1 MLQALPCTPSGVQI
15 YALHLPNAERE
26 AARRALRQAV
36 VQQVQQPCG
45 FTVSSM
51 QIDNIRGQ
59 APRIHG
65 AAQPPYLSFA
75 YEGHWAVCALHPSQP
90 VGIDLVRISHASWQ
104 DQPAHWL
111 QLAADYLPPA
121 SASHIAHTAHIAHI
135 AHAAPPLQM
144 QGFAQAWA
152 THEAKLKCLGWALDE
167 WPAYSPAQTLAYAQL
182 LSGFAH
188 LPALA
193 SDEAA
198 TWALAWA
205 LA

>member
-15 YALHLPNAERE
+15 YALHLPTAERE

-36 VQQVQQPCG
+36 AQQVQQQYDL
-45 FTVSSM
+45 TVSPK
-51 QIDNIRGQ
+51 QINTIRGQ

-65 AAQPPYLSFA
+65 AGQPPYLSFA

-104 DQPAHWL
+104 DKPAHWL

-121 SASHIAHTAHIAHI
+121 NASHI
-135 AHAAPPLQM
+135 AHAAPPLQI
-144 QGFAQAWA
+144 QSFAQAWA
-152 THEAKLKCLGWALDE
+152 AHEAKLKCLGWALDE
-167 WPAYSPAQTLAYAQL
+167 WPAYSPPQALAYAQL

-193 SDEAA
+193 SDAEAI
-198 TWALAWA
+198 WALAWA
-205 LA
+205 L